1 MPFLAPAF
9 GIFFPNLRGKAK
21 KTLGTD
27 DALVSF
33 AEKRSMDWIKTKI
46 NHYDINQ
53 RQPSSQ
59 QRWT

>member
-9 GIFFPNLRGKAK
+9 GIFFPNLKGKAK

-33 AEKRSMDWIKTKI
+33 AVKRSMDWIKQK
-46 NHYDINQ
+46 
-53 RQPSSQ
+53 
-59 QRWT
+59 